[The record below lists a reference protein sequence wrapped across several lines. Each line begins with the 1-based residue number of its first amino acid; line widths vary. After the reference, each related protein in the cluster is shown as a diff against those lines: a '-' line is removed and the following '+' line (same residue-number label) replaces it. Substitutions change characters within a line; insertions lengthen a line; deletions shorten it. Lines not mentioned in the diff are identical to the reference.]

1 MRKTREYT
9 CAVLDALDQGVLD
22 PRAVVEM
29 CLGYLCESEVR
40 DMCHRNDLAEL
51 VEKIHD

>member
-9 CAVLDALDQGVLD
+9 TAVLDALDQGVLD

-29 CLGYLCESEVR
+29 CLSYMSESEVR
-40 DMCHRNDLAEL
+40 DMCRCNDLGFLVAE
-51 VEKIHD
+51 HD